1 MVVGRLYS
9 HFSTE
14 LRRIRLKGV
23 KVRAFSVRE
32 TPHPNHTHFLG
43 IQFESIPKYHTIRV
57 ASIEL
62 LDVYFQILFLRSAT
76 RSIEQLRIWSE
87 LGKLCVSKIGPSIR
101 PYTYN
106 LCHDRLPVLIYTYLL
121 TPDPLRIPRCSRPPQ
136 PDKLPGLTTV
146 HS

>member
-9 HFSTE
+9 HFNTE
-14 LRRIRLKGV
+14 LRRIRFKGV

-43 IQFESIPKYHTIRV
+43 IQFESVPKYHTIRV

-87 LGKLCVSKIGPSIR
+87 LGFKMR
-101 PYTYN
+101 
-106 LCHDRLPVLIYTYLL
+106 
-121 TPDPLRIPRCSRPPQ
+121 
-136 PDKLPGLTTV
+136 
-146 HS
+146 